1 VQQYAAAAVDT
12 GKGIF
17 AELPRGCSIVRY
29 PKKRPLYFQGD
40 PADCVY
46 YVQAGKLKGTVA
58 AASGKE
64 IIVGIYGPGDFCG
77 EECLHKNLSRSM
89 TLTSLTE
96 CGLKS
101 VARSSMSHAIS
112 KIAEFSRLFISRM
125 VQQQIRLREDFADV
139 LLNPIERRLA
149 RLLLILARR
158 ESEEG
163 PELVIASIS
172 QEMLADML
180 GTSRTHINHFMN
192 KFRQLG
198 FIDYNDRIMIN
209 QSLVGRLS
217 RKCRQTRPRLV
228 GRHLNKLPQQV
239 QLDWDLPGHIVRR
252 AETMS
257 GSRQLQLIVR
267 NVF

>member
-1 VQQYAAAAVDT
+1 MEQYAAAAVDT

-17 AELPRGCSIVRY
+17 AELPQGCSIVRY
-29 PKKRPLYFQGD
+29 PKNRPLYFQGD

-46 YVQAGKLKGTVA
+46 YVHTGKLKGTVA
-58 AASGKE
+58 SASGKE

-77 EECLHKNLSRSM
+77 EECLDKNLSRSM

-96 CGLKS
+96 CELKS
-101 VARSSMSHAIS
+101 IASSSVLHAIS
-112 KIAEFSRLFISRM
+112 KNAEFSRLFISRM

-163 PELVIASIS
+163 SELVIASIS

-198 FIDYNDRIMIN
+198 FIDYNDRITIN
-209 QSLVGRLS
+209 QSLVGMLS
-217 RKCRQTRPRLV
+217 RKESA
-228 GRHLNKLPQQV
+228 N
-239 QLDWDLPGHIVRR
+239 
-252 AETMS
+252 
-257 GSRQLQLIVR
+257 
-267 NVF
+267 

>member
-1 VQQYAAAAVDT
+1 M
-12 GKGIF
+12 
-17 AELPRGCSIVRY
+17 L
-29 PKKRPLYFQGD
+29 
-40 PADCVY
+40 
-46 YVQAGKLKGTVA
+46 
-58 AASGKE
+58 
-64 IIVGIYGPGDFCG
+64 
-77 EECLHKNLSRSM
+77 
-89 TLTSLTE
+89 
-96 CGLKS
+96 
-101 VARSSMSHAIS
+101 HAIS
-112 KIAEFSRLFISRM
+112 KNAEFSRLFISRM

-139 LLNPIERRLA
+139 LLDPIERRLA

-158 ESEEG
+158 GNEQG

-252 AETMS
+252 AKTMS
-257 GSRQLQLIVR
+257 GSRQLQLIVQCVLKAGVLGGLLR
-267 NVF
+267 SLACSSWTDIFRSSTCPR